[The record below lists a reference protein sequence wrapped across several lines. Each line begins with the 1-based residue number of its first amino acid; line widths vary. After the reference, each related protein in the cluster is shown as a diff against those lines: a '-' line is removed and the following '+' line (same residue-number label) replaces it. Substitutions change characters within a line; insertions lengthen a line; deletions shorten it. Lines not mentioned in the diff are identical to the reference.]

1 MKKLFLL
8 LIGIG
13 IFIGSFITIRN
24 YFFNLE
30 AVDSLPE
37 IIENEVYI
45 DELNLPLIEVD
56 TLNPLL
62 TQNKQVSDVL
72 KLIYEPLFDFDE
84 KNRLVP
90 TLVTEWN
97 EKDDNT
103 WILKLNNLATWHS
116 GKKLSA
122 EDVVFTFNSIR
133 NFENC
138 IYKENIKNISSVE
151 IIDDN
156 AIQINL
162 VSNDKY
168 LPYKLNFPIIAKHF
182 FQKEMLNES
191 HNEYADGTGPYKVES
206 VLNSENK
213 IILISNMNWWK
224 QKDFKLNQIN
234 LIKYATYG
242 EAIKAF
248 KSTEIDVISTTMS
261 SWQKKFGAIGINSY
275 MYESNEYETLIA
287 NTEDIVLSEKSVRRM
302 VLTGINA
309 ENIIESVYGGN
320 GAVSDC
326 PIPSNSY
333 LSVSSNSK
341 NYDIEKAKQL
351 LINAGWDNSSGN
363 WKKVINNKT
372 YTLEFDLLVC
382 NDNEEKIKIA
392 DLIVENLKEIG
403 VKVKIVKLNFAEFNK
418 RIQNGKF
425 ELALATINLDSD
437 LDIVELI
444 ESTSEKNFANYKKIE
459 VDNIISQMT
468 NTNLDTKINEL
479 QNLYRNEA
487 PYIGMYYK
495 CNNLLTNKSVKG
507 NINPTSWNVY
517 HDITG
522 WCK

>member
-37 IIENEVYI
+37 RIENEVYI

-138 IYKENIKNISSVE
+138 TYKENIKNISSVE

-162 VSNDKY
+162 VSKDKY

-182 FQKEMLNES
+182 FQKEMLQNRPI
-191 HNEYADGTGPYKVES
+191 PYK
-206 VLNSENK
+206 NH
-213 IILISNMNWWK
+213 
-224 QKDFKLNQIN
+224 N
-234 LIKYATYG
+234 LHIR
-242 EAIKAF
+242 
-248 KSTEIDVISTTMS
+248 
-261 SWQKKFGAIGINSY
+261 FGN
-275 MYESNEYETLIA
+275 
-287 NTEDIVLSEKSVRRM
+287 
-302 VLTGINA
+302 
-309 ENIIESVYGGN
+309 
-320 GAVSDC
+320 
-326 PIPSNSY
+326 
-333 LSVSSNSK
+333 
-341 NYDIEKAKQL
+341 
-351 LINAGWDNSSGN
+351 
-363 WKKVINNKT
+363 
-372 YTLEFDLLVC
+372 
-382 NDNEEKIKIA
+382 
-392 DLIVENLKEIG
+392 
-403 VKVKIVKLNFAEFNK
+403 
-418 RIQNGKF
+418 
-425 ELALATINLDSD
+425 
-437 LDIVELI
+437 
-444 ESTSEKNFANYKKIE
+444 
-459 VDNIISQMT
+459 
-468 NTNLDTKINEL
+468 
-479 QNLYRNEA
+479 
-487 PYIGMYYK
+487 
-495 CNNLLTNKSVKG
+495 
-507 NINPTSWNVY
+507 
-517 HDITG
+517 
-522 WCK
+522 